1 MNKQR
6 ALELIEALKL
16 EVEKEDFDENTE
28 GAVFQIYSEAN
39 IFIGREI
46 KRIAE
51 KEGSVTSE
59 HPEIAPLYKMFRAIL
74 IPMKKYSKFIRER
87 EKDE

>member
-16 EVEKEDFDENTE
+16 EVEKEDFDENID
-28 GAVFQIYSEAN
+28 GAIFQIYAEATS
-39 IFIGREI
+39 FIGHEI

-51 KEGSVTSE
+51 VEGSVTSE
-59 HPEIAPLYKMFRAIL
+59 HPEIAPLYKFFHVIL
-74 IPMKKYSKFIRER
+74 EPMKKYSKIVRER
-87 EKDE
+87 VDE